1 MIQEQ
6 KMAHFNRMKILYYWR
21 KVLRLA
27 KTEQLKKEIQ
37 IFQQNHDREI
47 DAKDAIL
54 QMLDRDLDE
63 AEEQYQMA
71 LRNHLIHVDDLI
83 ALQQSRLRGLDEE
96 FKLDVTLIKDEFD
109 REKAD
114 IERTHEMET
123 QELKLMIETIH
134 EVENAKLYEMT
145 NDHSSKREETKN
157 KNVEELESMKH
168 ELIKKIEDLDKEFE
182 VHFNKYEADTDTKAK
197 DYKGLLTSS

>member
-1 MIQEQ
+1 
-6 KMAHFNRMKILYYWR
+6 
-21 KVLRLA
+21 
-27 KTEQLKKEIQ
+27 
-37 IFQQNHDREI
+37 
-47 DAKDAIL
+47 
-54 QMLDRDLDE
+54 
-63 AEEQYQMA
+63 MA

-96 FKLDVTLIKDEFD
+96 FKLDTAIIKEEFD

-134 EVENAKLYEMT
+134 EVENAKITEMM

-157 KNVEELESMKH
+157 KNVEELEIMKH
-168 ELIKKIEDLDKEFE
+168 DLIKKIEELDKEFE

-197 DYKGLLTSS
+197 EYKNLLGESQKLSGEISGLTKNIENLKE